1 VRTRESFYRPDTVA
15 GREPWALAAETYNRT
30 YLLLRR
36 GGEDCLFVP
45 IRSMQ
50 YLAVVDAEEVI
61 FVDGNRRPYIEVA
74 WQGFR
79 PQAREGLDQP
89 VPFEV
94 VYYDARGVET
104 MQRLVG
110 EFGRAVRLLAERYP
124 QAAGDGADL
133 VQLDPSSR

>member
-1 VRTRESFYRPDTVA
+1 MKVRESFYRPDAVL
-15 GREPWALAAETYNRT
+15 GREPWALAAAIYNRA

-36 GGEDCLFVP
+36 SGEDCLFVP

-61 FVDGNRRPYIEVA
+61 FVDGNRRPYIELA

-79 PQAREGLDQP
+79 PQARQGLDQP

-94 VYYDARGVET
+94 VYYDAKGPQT

-110 EFGRAVRLLAERYP
+110 EFARSVQQLAERTRSEHE
-124 QAAGDGADL
+124 AA
-133 VQLDPSSR
+133 DPIELPRPAR

>member
-1 VRTRESFYRPDTVA
+1 MKVRESFYRPDAVL
-15 GREPWALAAETYNRT
+15 GREPWALAAAVYNRT

-36 GGEDCLFVP
+36 SGEDCLFVP

-61 FVDGNRRPYIEVA
+61 FVDGNRRPNIELA

-79 PQAREGLDQP
+79 PQARQGLDQP

-94 VYYDARGVET
+94 VYYEAKGPET

-110 EFGRAVRLLAERYP
+110 EFARAVQQLADRARPESEV
-124 QAAGDGADL
+124 ADL
-133 VQLDPSSR
+133 VELPRPTR